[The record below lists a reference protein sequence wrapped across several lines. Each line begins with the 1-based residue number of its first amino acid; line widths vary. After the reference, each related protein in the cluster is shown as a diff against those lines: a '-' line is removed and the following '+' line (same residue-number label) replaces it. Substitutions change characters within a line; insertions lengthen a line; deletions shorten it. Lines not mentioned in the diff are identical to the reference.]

1 MTKRLF
7 LLLFITSF
15 LSNSN
20 IYAFDNLFTDA
31 KVTPANSVIAQLNL
45 VIVDTNLTPAD
56 TVIAQLNSVMAD
68 SVGAPPDTVVA
79 PWNLGGWATLN
90 GTQASFRNWSQGGV
104 NNIAGTSTARFTA
117 EYKMERHIF
126 EHATNLKYGKARI
139 DGAEY
144 RKTDDEFR
152 IRNQYRYLLDD
163 PRYSLIAQFNFNTQF
178 DKGFDKENVRVISK
192 FMAPGYF
199 IETVGFAFNPGSG
212 YQFDMGISLKQT
224 IIADTT
230 LSVRYGLNP
239 GETVKNEGGISLGM
253 KVEQD
258 IATNVSLMSQLET
271 FTNYLKPVSST
282 TVLFTNEIVGKI
294 NSYLS
299 ANLQLA
305 LAYDDNITTELQV
318 KQVISIGF
326 NYRFL

>member
-7 LLLFITSF
+7 LLIFIASF
-15 LSNSN
+15 LSTSN
-20 IYAFDNLFTDA
+20 IFAFNGLFNDVIQYIPSDLMVAPIHTVATSDS
-31 KVTPANSVIAQLNL
+31 VTAQS
-45 VIVDTNLTPAD
+45 DTVAPAD
-56 TVIAQLNSVMAD
+56 TI
-68 SVGAPPDTVVA
+68 VVK
-79 PWNLGGWATLN
+79 PWQLGGWTTLN
-90 GTQASFRNWSQGGV
+90 VTQASYRNWSQGGV
-104 NNIAGTSTARFTA
+104 NNIAGISSARFIA
-117 EYKMERHIF
+117 EYKMGRHIF
-126 EHATNLKYGKARI
+126 ENATNMKYGKARI

-178 DKGFDKENVRVISK
+178 DKGFDKEFVTVISK

-224 IIADTT
+224 VVADTS
-230 LSVRYGLNP
+230 LSVRYGLKP
-239 GETVKNEGGISLGM
+239 GEQSKNEGGISLGM
-253 KVEQD
+253 KAEQD
-258 IATNVSLMSQLET
+258 IATNVILMSQVET

-282 TVLFTNEIVGKI
+282 TILFTNEIVGKI
-294 NSYLS
+294 NNFLT
-299 ANLQLA
+299 ANLQLV

-326 NYRFL
+326 NYKFL